1 MGTYQYTENCGASLS
16 LSKIIYIHVLF
27 SSAPDIPPVPRLKE
41 TVNKD
46 PAATQ
51 QKSTSSCN
59 AKNKTISKITGNI
72 KTSL

>member
-27 SSAPDIPPVPRLKE
+27 SNAPDIPPVPRLKE

-46 PAATQ
+46 HFPPQHNRKVQAAAM
-51 QKSTSSCN
+51 QK
-59 AKNKTISKITGNI
+59 I
-72 KTSL
+72 KQ

>member
-27 SSAPDIPPVPRLKE
+27 SNAPDIPPVPRLKE

-46 PAATQ
+46 HFPPQ
-51 QKSTSSCN
+51 HN
-59 AKNKTISKITGNI
+59 
-72 KTSL
+72 

>member
-46 PAATQ
+46 HFPPQHNRKVQAAATQ
-51 QKSTSSCN
+51 
-59 AKNKTISKITGNI
+59 KTKQ
-72 KTSL
+72 